1 MVNFP
6 ERLNVELSRSPIFIA
21 LRGCRAATA
30 RLVSACLHTLPL
42 GLMLAAVATPVT
54 GATSFSA
61 DSVTVAH
68 HVLGAESYRVAMVL
82 PAQRHTPL
90 PLILVQHGSSPTESF
105 GTCPW
110 LGSNKDCV
118 KTDVFSKELVAQAL
132 QAGFAVAVIDAF
144 SELGVSNRDKTQ
156 FPNATNY
163 ALHLRRILR
172 SDARFDQSR
181 IYYTGFS
188 YGGASVLGV
197 ISRPTES
204 FRAIAPVEA
213 GCQFQPSGR
222 RLPYPVL
229 FVLGDRSHY
238 PPKPCL
244 YLQKAL
250 QDAGSDARA
259 VVLEG
264 ADHNF
269 GIGATR
275 SGPSQSLNGCT
286 DNAVIVE
293 GRTWLHLNGQPTTRE
308 DAIRTCTTFVGFS
321 SQDSTLLPK
330 AVEHVVSFFKNH

>member
-1 MVNFP
+1 MVNFAD
-6 ERLNVELSRSPIFIA
+6 RLNLELSRSPILVA
-21 LRGCRAATA
+21 LRACRAAIA
-30 RLVSACLHTLPL
+30 RLVSACLHALPL
-42 GLMLAAVATPVT
+42 GLILAAVAAPVT
-54 GATSFSA
+54 GATSLSA
-61 DSVTVAH
+61 DSVTVTH
-68 HVLGAESYRVAMVL
+68 HVTRAEHYRVAMVL
-82 PAQRHTPL
+82 PAQRDTPL

-105 GTCPW
+105 GTCP
-110 LGSNKDCV
+110 LFGSNKDCV

-144 SELGVSNRDKTQ
+144 SELGVSSRDKTQ
-156 FPNATNY
+156 FPDATRY
-163 ALHLRRILR
+163 AVHLRQVLR
-172 SDARFDQSR
+172 GDARFDQGR

-197 ISRPTES
+197 ISRPAES

-213 GCQFQPSGR
+213 GCQIQPSGR

-244 YLQKAL
+244 DLQKAL
-250 QDAGSDARA
+250 QDAGADARA

-269 GIGATR
+269 GIGASR
-275 SGPSQSLNGCT
+275 SGSSRSLNGCT
-286 DNAVIVE
+286 DNPVIVE
-293 GRTWLHLNGQPTTRE
+293 GRTWRHLNGQPTTRE
-308 DAIRTCTTFVGFS
+308 EAMRTCTTFVGVS

-330 AVEHVVSFFKNH
+330 AVEHVVSFFKDH